1 MKKNIFKALLLAG
14 TIALGIGFGIA
25 SQETVRAES
34 YTGDPNWSVTFT
46 KDKKMQSNF
55 KTSDIL
61 DIARGMQPGDDAT
74 ITLKI
79 TNANASTTNWYM
91 ENEVI
96 KSF

>member
-55 KTSDIL
+55 K
-61 DIARGMQPGDDAT
+61 
-74 ITLKI
+74 
-79 TNANASTTNWYM
+79 NA
-91 ENEVI
+91 
-96 KSF
+96 